1 MEKGGTGGTTELGF
15 NNPTHNCL
23 YIQYIYLVCAFF
35 CSHEKWRHAS
45 QIPAIGCQ
53 GNFSLKFTTW
63 QKGKKRR
70 QISNYAIRYTLN
82 KGIVKQRLRSKIA
95 SAARNLI
102 ISDPE
107 NRTDDLC
114 LLFCTHPFCMMENV
128 GLLCPPWLYSIYRT
142 RSTLSRINKFS
153 QKMHTLRV
161 VRSFPCLQLEHAI
174 FLHGLNTIPSPTTPL
189 IPPPPPTPL
198 LKVLTSPPLF
208 SLRMI
213 CHFSVLLHAEKFA
226 SYQRNFW
233 ILHAQPSWL
242 ELGS

>member
-82 KGIVKQRLRSKIA
+82 KGIVKQRLRCKIA
-95 SAARNLI
+95 SKEFNHFWPWKQNRRPLPSLLYTSFLYDGERGLI
-102 ISDPE
+102 
-107 NRTDDLC
+107 
-114 LLFCTHPFCMMENV
+114 M
-128 GLLCPPWLYSIYRT
+128 
-142 RSTLSRINKFS
+142 
-153 QKMHTLRV
+153 
-161 VRSFPCLQLEHAI
+161 
-174 FLHGLNTIPSPTTPL
+174 SPL
-189 IPPPPPTPL
+189 AVQYI
-198 LKVLTSPPLF
+198 
-208 SLRMI
+208 
-213 CHFSVLLHAEKFA
+213 
-226 SYQRNFW
+226 QD
-233 ILHAQPSWL
+233 AQYI
-242 ELGS
+242 E

>member
-153 QKMHTLRV
+153 QKMHTRWRLCAHFRV
-161 VRSFPCLQLEHAI
+161 CNS
-174 FLHGLNTIPSPTTPL
+174 SM
-189 IPPPPPTPL
+189 
-198 LKVLTSPPLF
+198 LF
-208 SLRMI
+208 
-213 CHFSVLLHAEKFA
+213 FFTA
-226 SYQRNFW
+226 
-233 ILHAQPSWL
+233 
-242 ELGS
+242 